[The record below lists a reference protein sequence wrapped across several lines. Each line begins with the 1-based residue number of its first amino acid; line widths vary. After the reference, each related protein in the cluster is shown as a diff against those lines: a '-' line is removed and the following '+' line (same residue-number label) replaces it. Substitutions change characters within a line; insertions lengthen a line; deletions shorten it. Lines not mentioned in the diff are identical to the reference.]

1 MIAVS
6 LVTLTFLVPG
16 FFMFGPM
23 ASRTSR
29 ATWSNPLFLVFLLAF
44 YLAQYTVIFFC
55 NTALVGA
62 AMIRLDGGDPSVSDG
77 FRIASERIGKIVA
90 YAFISATVGMFFRWL
105 SEKGLL
111 GRIVAGLIGVT
122 WNIAT
127 YLVVPVLVVEDVGP
141 IEAIKRSAALAP
153 PELGRTNRRACGHQR
168 RVRIH
173 HAGHHAGGR
182 ASDDRRHRPQVSRVD
197 RRCSAGVDCHPDGDG
212 LAVVGV
218 ERHLYRRRVS
228 IRDEWRSG
236 RILRWIWWLRPS
248 VRSNGW
254 CWSSEG
260 ILQTKGLPKVT
271 AREECLFTQS
281 QWTCAAWAQVR
292 SN

>member
-1 MIAVS
+1 MFQRFGNSWNLVKASWAVLRADKELLIFPIIS
-6 LVTLTFLVPG
+6 LVAVTLVTLTFLVPG
-16 FFMFGPM
+16 FFLAMSNGESQQG
-23 ASRTSR
+23 A
-29 ATWSNPLFLVFLLAF
+29 WSNPLFLVFLLAF

-141 IEAIKRSAALAP
+141 IEAIKRSAALLRQSWG
-153 PELGRTNRRACGHQR
+153 EQ
-168 RVRIH
+168 I
-173 HAGHHAGGR
+173 AGHVGISVVFGFITLGIVLAAVPVMMVIITLKSVVLIAGAVLALIVLLMGMGLLSSALNGIYTAAVYKYATTGNPGEFFD
-182 ASDDRRHRPQVSRVD
+182 AS
-197 RRCSAGVDCHPDGDG
+197 
-212 LAVVGV
+212 LV
-218 ERHLYRRRVS
+218 E
-228 IRDEWRSG
+228 
-236 RILRWIWWLRPS
+236 
-248 VRSNGW
+248 
-254 CWSSEG
+254 
-260 ILQTKGLPKVT
+260 QTFRTK
-271 AREECLFTQS
+271 
-281 QWTCAAWAQVR
+281 
-292 SN
+292 

>member
-1 MIAVS
+1 MFRRFENSWNLVKASWAVLRADKELLIFPIISMIAVS

-16 FFMFGPM
+16 FFL
-23 ASRTSR
+23 ATSNGESQQG
-29 ATWSNPLFLVFLLAF
+29 AWSNPLFLVFLLAF

-105 SEKGLL
+105 SEKGFL

-141 IEAIKRSAALAP
+141 IEAIKRSAALLRQSWGEQIA
-153 PELGRTNRRACGHQR
+153 GHVGISVVFGFITR
-168 RVRIH
+168 
-173 HAGHHAGGR
+173 GHHAGRCAG
-182 ASDDRRHRPQVSRVD
+182 DDRRHRSQVGGID
-197 RRCSAGVDCHPDGDG
+197 CRCGAGVDCHPDGDG
-212 LAVVGV
+212 LAVVGL
-218 ERHLYRRRVS
+218 ERHLYRRRV
-228 IRDEWRSG
+228 
-236 RILRWIWWLRPS
+236 
-248 VRSNGW
+248 
-254 CWSSEG
+254 
-260 ILQTKGLPKVT
+260 
-271 AREECLFTQS
+271 
-281 QWTCAAWAQVR
+281 
-292 SN
+292 